1 MEATPS
7 SLPSAPLST
16 APEEEERDCLSCR
29 LIGSITCAGVSGWL
43 LQERGRLPVAKV
55 GDRRVLA
62 VMGGTFGVLAAMR
75 AIGFPWRTGGSIGD
89 S

>member
-7 SLPSAPLST
+7 PTSPLPT
-16 APEEEERDCLSCR
+16 APEEERDCLSCR
-29 LIGSITCAGVSGWL
+29 LISSITCAGVSGWL

-75 AIGFPWRTGGSIGD
+75 AIGFPWRTGGSLGD